1 MFATIWNDKATDYLK
16 DNWETDSASEIAD
29 KLCVMFDKQFTRN
42 AVIGKVHRLG
52 LARKPRVTID
62 SATRAALGV
71 PLRKRPRKRPPPTLQ
86 LNGKIV
92 CCGDPVDFFGL
103 AQEPWRCHWPLWQDD
118 DRFNAFRYCGN
129 TRIAGKKYCAEHIA
143 LGTQQPTKRKR
154 ISSPRF
160 AAR

>member
-1 MFATIWNDKATDYLK
+1 MSPTVWNEAAISYLK
-16 DNWETDSASEIAD
+16 DNWAMDSASEIAD

-62 SATRAALGV
+62 SATRAALG
-71 PLRKRPRKRPPPTLQ
+71 LRSRRGPRKRPPATLQ

-92 CCGDPVDFFGL
+92 CCGKPVDFVGL
-103 AQEPWRCHWPLWQDD
+103 SQDPSRCHWPLWQAD
-118 DRFNAFRYCGN
+118 DRFDDFRYCGN
-129 TRIAGKKYCAEHIA
+129 TRIDGKKYCAEHIA

-154 ISSPRF
+154 ISSPQF